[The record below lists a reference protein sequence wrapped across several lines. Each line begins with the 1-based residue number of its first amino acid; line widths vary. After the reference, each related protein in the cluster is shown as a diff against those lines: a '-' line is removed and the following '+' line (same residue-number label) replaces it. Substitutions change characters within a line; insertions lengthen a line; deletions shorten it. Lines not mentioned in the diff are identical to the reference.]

1 MAIEKSRLSLDTAT
15 ETRSDPIVAI
25 STTEPPST
33 YLARSEDSATVFT
46 PVSQRE
52 REEGQIAFVVNPTSG
67 QCAMRCVVKINGQLT
82 WVPVSFGEPS
92 SKYVPGS
99 YKAKLGNIGLS

>member
-1 MAIEKSRLSLDTAT
+1 MAIERSRLSLDTTT
-15 ETRSDPIVAI
+15 EARADPIVAI
-25 STTEPPST
+25 SNTEPPWT
-33 YLARSEDSATVFT
+33 YLARSEESATTFI

-67 QCAMRCVVKINGQLT
+67 QCAMRCVVEINGELT

-92 SKYVPGS
+92 SKYVPGP
-99 YKAKLGNIGLS
+99 YKAKLGNIGLP